1 MAKKPIEIVKK
12 SDFLWEIPQSNDINM
27 RVPALVFSSD
37 NLIHDMMKDRALH
50 QLINVAS
57 LPGIQKAAMVMP
69 DAHEG
74 YGFPI
79 GGVAATSYPDGVISP
94 GGIGYDINCGVR
106 LLVTDL
112 EYKDIRSRADFLTKE
127 LYEQVP
133 SGMGKGGYL
142 KLSMTQLEKVL
153 LQGAEWAVEEGYA
166 ENDSLKYMES
176 YGRLPKADP
185 EKVSKHAR
193 QRGQNQ
199 LGTLGSGNHFVE
211 VDRVDKLFDEQAA
224 IAYGLRKNQIVILIH
239 TGSRGLGHQVATDY
253 VKVMMSAIKKY
264 RIELPDRELACA
276 PFNSQEGQNYYAA
289 MSAAA
294 NFAWANRTMI
304 SWQIK
309 TAWKRVFGKESAEN
323 IKLLYDVAH
332 NIAKVEEHLVN
343 DEKMKLIVHRK
354 GATRAFGPDFE
365 ELPQEFIGIG
375 QPVLIPG
382 SMGTHSF
389 VLAGSSGSMESSFG
403 SSCHGAGRQLS
414 RTAARKRV
422 DPNELIKELKERG
435 ISIKAGSNR
444 GISEEAPEAYK
455 NVSSVVDTVQKA
467 GIARKVAKLKP
478 VVVIK
483 G

>member
-1 MAKKPIEIVKK
+1 MAKKPIQIEKK
-12 SDFLWEIPQSNDINM
+12 SEFLWEIPMSNEANM
-27 RVPALVFSSD
+27 RVPAHVFSSD
-37 NLIHDMMKDRALH
+37 SLISDMMKDRALH

-79 GGVAATSYPDGVISP
+79 GGVAATRHPDGVISP

-106 LLVTDL
+106 LLITDL
-112 EYKDIRSRADFLTKE
+112 EDKDVRNRVDFLTRE
-127 LYEQVP
+127 LYDKVP
-133 SGMGKGGYL
+133 SGMGKGGHL
-142 KLSMTQLEKVL
+142 KLSMTQMDKVL
-153 LQGAEWAVEEGYA
+153 LKGAEWTVEEGYA
-166 ENDSLKYMES
+166 DNTSLKYMES
-176 YGRLPKADP
+176 YGRLPEANPD
-185 EKVSKHAR
+185 KVSLRAK

-211 VDRVDKLFDEQAA
+211 VDRVDRIFDEAA
-224 IAYGLRKNQIVILIH
+224 ANAYGLQENQIVVLIH

-253 VKVMMSAIKKY
+253 VKVMMAAVSKY
-264 RIELPDRELACA
+264 GIDLPDRELACA
-276 PFNSQEGQNYYAA
+276 PFNSEEGQNYYTA

-309 TAWKRVFGKESAEN
+309 KAWRRVFGKSSVDN
-323 IKLLYDVAH
+323 VKLLYDVAH
-332 NIAKVEEHLVN
+332 NIAKVEEHTID
-343 DEKMKLIVHRK
+343 DELIKLIVHRK
-354 GATRAFGPDFE
+354 GATRAFGPGFE
-365 ELPQEFIGIG
+365 ELPNEFIGIG

-389 VLAGSSGSMESSFG
+389 VLAGLSGSMESSFG

-422 DPNELIKELKERG
+422 NPQELVKELKQKG

-455 NVSSVVDTVQKA
+455 NVSSVVDTVQQA
-467 GIARKVAKLKP
+467 GIAKKVAKLKP
-478 VVVIK
+478 VIVIK